1 MVRRKRQPLRLSGI
15 IHQQED
21 GNMKIPMQITLRN
34 VDQSEALEA
43 RIREKAQKLES
54 FFEHIVSCR
63 VVVDMPHNHKHQGRA
78 FNIRIDV
85 GVPGREI
92 VVNRDRHED
101 VYVALR
107 DAFDA
112 TRRQL
117 EDYVQRMRGDTK
129 HHQEEY
135 IGEVVRLFPED
146 GCGFILRADGD
157 ELYFQR
163 DNVVNPAFH
172 QLNVGDEVKF
182 IEELAAEGPQ
192 AKRVSIGR
200 HHVPH

>member
-1 MVRRKRQPLRLSGI
+1 
-15 IHQQED
+15 
-21 GNMKIPMQITLRN
+21 MKIPMQITLRN
-34 VDQSEALEA
+34 VDQSEALET

-54 FFEHIVSCR
+54 FFEHIISCR

>member
-1 MVRRKRQPLRLSGI
+1 
-15 IHQQED
+15 
-21 GNMKIPMQITLRN
+21 MKIPMQITLRN
-34 VDQSEALEA
+34 VDQSEALET
-43 RIREKAQKLES
+43 RIREKAKKLES
-54 FFEHIVSCR
+54 FFEHIISCR
-63 VVVDMPHNHKHQGRA
+63 VVVDMPHNHKHQGKA

-117 EDYVQRMRGDTK
+117 DDYVQRLRGDTK
-129 HHQEEY
+129 HHQPEFV
-135 IGEVVRLFPED
+135 GAVLRLFPDD

-157 ELYFQR
+157 ELYFHR
-163 DNVVNPAFH
+163 DNVVSPAFH

-200 HHVPH
+200 HHMPQ